1 MLIGSIEPHTF
12 NVNAPHVRNWH
23 VQLIKVVAS
32 VSMLRLQ
39 IRPHFKLQDLKRML
53 RWSIYSSQLSH
64 HIA

>member
-23 VQLIKVVAS
+23 IQLIKVVAS

-39 IRPHFKLQDLKRML
+39 IRPHFELQDLKRML
-53 RWSIYSSQLSH
+53 R
-64 HIA
+64 